1 MEINLNKMKVEI
13 TKIMNSTEILNE
25 IKNQL
30 EQLEHKGYDKN
41 SFKSGYLLGYA
52 KALQLQQALIS
63 GRFYSNQGLILNRNE
78 MKLFVWKDVL
88 TDYKSGIAFA
98 LAENVDEAR
107 KLILEKYEKEQSYVS
122 DMLVSDLNAEPLI
135 IENKE
140 GFYVWGGG

>member
-1 MEINLNKMKVEI
+1 MD
-13 TKIMNSTEILNE
+13 STEILNE

-52 KALQLQQALIS
+52 KALQLQQPLVS
-63 GRFYSNQGLILNRNE
+63 GRFCSNQGLILNRNE

-88 TDYKSGIAFA
+88 TDYESGIAFA

-107 KLILEKYEKEQSYVS
+107 KLILEKYEKEQSYIS
-122 DMLVSDLNAEPLI
+122 DLLVSDLNAEPLI

>member
-1 MEINLNKMKVEI
+1 
-13 TKIMNSTEILNE
+13 MNSTEILNE

-52 KALQLQQALIS
+52 KALQLLQPLDS

-122 DMLVSDLNAEPLI
+122 DMLVSDLNTEPLI